1 MVENLEESLLDLKDN
16 TVDISVAEVYRDAVS
31 VQLSFR
37 NGAKLRADYWRFAK
51 EGKASLSSFDDR
63 QQYGLPEPIDAV
75 KEVQMQL
82 VGKVV
87 TDVCLDRETGDL
99 LLQFAGNLKLQIF
112 KFTGYEDW
120 EISFPNGTTEYS
132 NHVKLGRPL

>member
-16 TVDISVAEVYRDAVS
+16 TVDISVAEVYRDIVS

-37 NGAKLRADYWRFAK
+37 NGAKLRADYWRLAK
-51 EGKASLSSFDDR
+51 GGKASLSSFDDR

-75 KEVQMQL
+75 KEVQTQL
-82 VGKVV
+82 VGKAV

-99 LLQFAGNLKLQIF
+99 LFQFAGNLKLQIF

-132 NHVKLGRPL
+132 NHIKLGRTL